1 MIHPLSPLM
10 PAVHMNTRFIV
21 TQKQWF
27 GGGADITPTY
37 KIQNNQKIWQKYFIK
52 I

>member
-1 MIHPLSPLM
+1 MVIHPLSPLM

-27 GGGADITPTY
+27 GGNIITPTY
-37 KIQNNQKIWQKYFIK
+37 KNSKQSKDFKILS
-52 I
+52 